1 MHHEA
6 PHFPPGRQSHPQE
19 SSITSSGSLS
29 SSPPPLPPP
38 VTPPPPPPF
47 APACPQPPAA
57 PPAALSETVFDTG
70 SPFPPCAAAE
80 RSTHRQRTP
89 LAAIQHHPGAWHN
102 THLPAR
108 LGALLHPPQPRRR
121 PRPPGRRRLERL
133 QEGDHLRRRRRG
145 AADARGGAVLARA
158 RQEAPRD
165 GILRVP
171 TTEQK
176 HMRSRRCLCRILV
189 HRDIAKR
196 TTTAGTTGAPG
207 SRRWCSPPPRRRAPG
222 AGATAAAR
230 GARRGTSRTGRRR
243 SPPRRRRGAA
253 PGARGAGR
261 GQERTR
267 HGCAGAQRRRVAGS
281 APACARRGGAGRT
294 EGSTSVS
301 ASAARALSALVAAR
315 SAIAS
320 EKPETAAAR
329 SSTASSATKSGRFS
343 GGHADR
349 ENRPQHAAVRG
360 ASAGTGAVRCG
371 RWMGKRAWAGA
382 RPRTVQEADDGRRGQ
397 PRPGHHGLRV
407 RVLGRRPPE
416 VRQERRRAVPR
427 RGVAPRLF
435 GEALIVQ
442 DLPEGVEDRQLLVA
456 GEVPAAGAGAG
467 AGRGGRGGALL
478 APLGGFLQRAVP
490 STGLGSGGQV

>member
-196 TTTAGTTGAPG
+196 DNNGRYNRRTRFAAMVFSTAPAAGPRSG
-207 SRRWCSPPPRRRAPG
+207 SHRG
-222 AGATAAAR
+222 
-230 GARRGTSRTGRRR
+230 GARRTAWNIEDRAAKEPAAAEAR
-243 SPPRRRRGAA
+243 SCP
-253 PGARGAGR
+253 
-261 GQERTR
+261 
-267 HGCAGAQRRRVAGS
+267 
-281 APACARRGGAGRT
+281 GGAGRRT
-294 EGSTSVS
+294 GSGAH
-301 ASAARALSALVAAR
+301 ASRL
-315 SAIAS
+315 
-320 EKPETAAAR
+320 
-329 SSTASSATKSGRFS
+329 
-343 GGHADR
+343 
-349 ENRPQHAAVRG
+349 
-360 ASAGTGAVRCG
+360 
-371 RWMGKRAWAGA
+371 
-382 RPRTVQEADDGRRGQ
+382 
-397 PRPGHHGLRV
+397 
-407 RVLGRRPPE
+407 
-416 VRQERRRAVPR
+416 RRRA
-427 RGVAPRLF
+427 A
-435 GEALIVQ
+435 E
-442 DLPEGVEDRQLLVA
+442 EGGGL
-456 GEVPAAGAGAG
+456 GAGVRS
-467 AGRGGRGGALL
+467 AGRGGPHRGVHLSVRVRGAGLVRFGGGQERHRVREARDGRGQVLDGVVRDEVREVLWRTRGQGKSASACRRAWCFRRHGSRAVREVDGKKSMGGRTPAHRAGSRRRTPRTAPPWPPRPPGPGSRAAAAGGAAGAPSRGPEARGRPAPLRGGAYCT
-478 APLGGFLQRAVP
+478 GSSRGRGR
-490 STGLGSGGQV
+490 STAARCG